1 MDTIPITEEGYDKLN
16 KEYEKLKKID
26 LPTIIKKVAEA
37 RSHGDLK
44 ENAEYHAAREHQ
56 SYLQG
61 RIEFLQD
68 KIVRSQ
74 ILKTDPSQSDKI
86 IFGSRVK
93 TLDIEYNEE
102 EEFILVG
109 AAEAD
114 PSNGKISTV
123 SPIGKGLIG
132 KRKNDIVT
140 IETPGG
146 NLKLKILDF
155 S

>member
-1 MDTIPITEEGYDKLN
+1 MDTIPITQEGYDKIV
-16 KEYEKLKKID
+16 KEYDKLKTKD
-26 LPTIIKKVAEA
+26 LPEIIKKVAEA

-44 ENAEYHAAREHQ
+44 ENAEYHAAREYQ
-56 SYLQG
+56 SYIQG

-68 KIVRSQ
+68 KIARSQ

-93 TLDIEYNEE
+93 TFDIENEEE

-114 PSNGKISTV
+114 PANGKISTV
-123 SPIGKGLIG
+123 SPIGKNLLG
-132 KRKNDIVT
+132 KYKNDIVT
-140 IETPGG
+140 IKTPGG
-146 NLKLKILDF
+146 NLRLKIIDF

>member
-1 MDTIPITEEGYDKLN
+1 MDTIPITQEGYDKIV
-16 KEYEKLKKID
+16 KEYDKLKTKD
-26 LPTIIKKVAEA
+26 LPEIIKKVAEA

-44 ENAEYHAAREHQ
+44 ENAEYHAAREYQ
-56 SYLQG
+56 SYIQG

-68 KIVRSQ
+68 KIARSQ

-93 TLDIEYNEE
+93 TFDMENEE
-102 EEFILVG
+102 EEEFTLVG

-114 PSNGKISTV
+114 PANGKISTV
-123 SPIGKGLIG
+123 SPIGKNLIG
-132 KRKNDIVT
+132 KRRNEIVT
-140 IETPGG
+140 IKTPGG
-146 NLKLKILDF
+146 NLRLKIIDF

>member
-1 MDTIPITEEGYDKLN
+1 MDTIPITQEGYDKIV
-16 KEYEKLKKID
+16 KEYDKLKKKD
-26 LPTIIKKVAEA
+26 LPESIKKVAEA

-44 ENAEYHAAREHQ
+44 ENAEYHAAREYQ

-61 RIEFLQD
+61 RIAFLQD
-68 KIVRSQ
+68 KIARSQ
-74 ILKTDPSQSDKI
+74 ILKTDPSQSDRI

-93 TLDIEYNEE
+93 TFDIENEE
-102 EEFILVG
+102 EEEFTLVG

-114 PSNGKISTV
+114 PGNGKISTV
-123 SPIGKGLIG
+123 SPIGKNLLG

-140 IETPGG
+140 IKTPGG
-146 NLKLKILDF
+146 NLQLKIIDF